1 MITLLNAFSGYA
13 ISRHHSIPAA
23 VKAQRRHLARV
34 RRANGASS
42 YLNYAF
48 HENGKPVADYEITA
62 ARMELDRLSR

>member
-1 MITLLNAFSGYA
+1 MITLLDTFNGRV

-34 RRANGASS
+34 RRANGANS

-48 HENGKPVADYEITA
+48 RENGKPVADCEITA
-62 ARMELDRLSR
+62 VRLELDRQSH